1 MFDNP
6 KKELQRLEDQLLAAE
21 EVQWQESWEEGP
33 PQEAGKFL
41 REEDQ
46 EELPEEE
53 EPEAPQNP
61 SRTPMLVALL
71 LIEIGV
77 LFAALAW
84 WLLWR

>member
-6 KKELQRLEDQLLAAE
+6 KKELQRLEDELLAAE
-21 EVQWQESWEEGP
+21 EVQWQEDWEEEP

-46 EELPEEE
+46 EEPPEEE

-61 SRTPMLVALL
+61 SRAPMLVALL

-84 WLLWR
+84 WLLWK

>member
-6 KKELQRLEDQLLAAE
+6 KKELQRLEDELLAAE
-21 EVQWQESWEEGP
+21 EEEWSGQWEQEP
-33 PQEAGKFL
+33 P
-41 REEDQ
+41 DQ
-46 EELPEEE
+46 EPPEFPELQQEEADDPEE
-53 EPEAPQNP
+53 ADP
-61 SRTPMLVALL
+61 SPKPNRTPMLIALL

>member
-21 EVQWQESWEEGP
+21 EVSWQEGWEEEP
-33 PQEAGKFL
+33 PQEAGQFSQ
-41 REEDQ
+41 EQEQ
-46 EELPEEE
+46 EEPPEEE
-53 EPEAPQNP
+53 APEAPQNP
-61 SRTPMLVALL
+61 SRVPMLVALL

>member
-6 KKELQRLEDQLLAAE
+6 KKELQRLEDELLAAE
-21 EVQWQESWEEGP
+21 EVQWQEDWEEEP

-46 EELPEEE
+46 EEPPEEE

>member
-21 EVQWQESWEEGP
+21 EVQWQEDWEEEP

-46 EELPEEE
+46 EEPPEEE
-53 EPEAPQNP
+53 EPEAPQKP

>member
-6 KKELQRLEDQLLAAE
+6 KKELQRLEDELLAAE
-21 EVQWQESWEEGP
+21 RVQWPESWEEELEQP
-33 PQEAGKFL
+33 P
-41 REEDQ
+41 EEGAAEP
-46 EELPEEE
+46 EEKPEEE
-53 EPEAPQNP
+53 TTQNP
-61 SRTPMLVALL
+61 SRAPMLIALL

>member
-21 EVQWQESWEEGP
+21 EVSWQEGWEEEP
-33 PQEAGKFL
+33 
-41 REEDQ
+41 
-46 EELPEEE
+46 PEEE
-53 EPEAPQNP
+53 APETPRNP
-61 SRTPMLVALL
+61 SRVPMLVALL